1 MVLPEPVIPCRS
13 LVCDFRLFKAVSAVF
28 CEELSGIVFGIVLF
42 SMDRGVD
49 FLRRS
54 LVMPF
59 GISRLAMIGRG
70 VR

>member
-1 MVLPEPVIPCRS
+1 MPCRS
-13 LVCDFRLFKAVSAVF
+13 LVCDFRLFKLVSAVF
-28 CEELSGIVFGIVLF
+28 CEEFSGIVFGIVLF
-42 SMDRGVD
+42 SKLEVVD

-54 LVMPF
+54 LVIPF

>member
-1 MVLPEPVIPCRS
+1 MPCRS
-13 LVCDFRLFKAVSAVF
+13 LVCYFRLFKSVSAVF
-28 CEELSGIVFGIVLF
+28 CEEFSGIVFGIVLF
-42 SMDRGVD
+42 SRARRVD

-54 LVMPF
+54 LVIPF

>member
-1 MVLPEPVIPCRS
+1 MPCRS
-13 LVCDFRLFKAVSAVF
+13 LVCDFRLFRAVSAVF
-28 CEELSGIVFGIVLF
+28 CEEFSGIVFDIVLF
-42 SMDRGVD
+42 SRARRVD

-54 LVMPF
+54 LVIPF

>member
-1 MVLPEPVIPCRS
+1 MPCRS
-13 LVCDFRLFKAVSAVF
+13 LVCDFRLFRSVSAVF
-28 CEELSGIVFGIVLF
+28 CEEFSGIVFGIVLF
-42 SMDRGVD
+42 SNLEGAD

>member
-13 LVCDFRLFKAVSAVF
+13 LVCDFRLFKSVSAVF
-28 CEELSGIVFGIVLF
+28 CEEFSGIVFSIVLF
-42 SMDRGVD
+42 SSLEGVD

-54 LVMPF
+54 LVIPF

>member
-1 MVLPEPVIPCRS
+1 MPCRS
-13 LVCDFRLFKAVSAVF
+13 LVCDFRLSRSVSAVF
-28 CEELSGIVFGIVLF
+28 CEEFSGIVFGIVLF
-42 SMDRGVD
+42 SNLEEVD

-54 LVMPF
+54 LVIPF

>member
-1 MVLPEPVIPCRS
+1 M
-13 LVCDFRLFKAVSAVF
+13 SAVF
-28 CEELSGIVFGIVLF
+28 CEEFSGIVFGIVLL
-42 SMDRGVD
+42 SGPRGVG

-59 GISRLAMIGRG
+59 GISKLAMMGRG

>member
-13 LVCDFRLFKAVSAVF
+13 LVCDLMLSKEVRAVF
-28 CEELSGIVFGIVLF
+28 CEEFSGIVFGIVLF

>member
-1 MVLPEPVIPCRS
+1 MPCRS
-13 LVCDFRLFKAVSAVF
+13 LVCDFRFFKAVSAVF
-28 CEELSGIVFGIVLF
+28 CEEFSGIVFGIVLF
-42 SMDRGVD
+42 SRARVVD

-59 GISRLAMIGRG
+59 GISRLAMMGRG